1 MTTYLGYLAGFI
13 TVAAFLP
20 QALRILRT
28 RQTRDLSF
36 GTFALLVTSG
46 LLWIIYGVMNRDW
59 PVIIAN
65 AGMVSLNGIIAGAKI
80 RYERADRADG
90 PRVT

>member
-46 LLWIIYGVMNRDW
+46 LLWILYGVLNRDW

-65 AGMVSLNGIIAGAKI
+65 AGMVSLNGLIAAAKI
-80 RYERADRADG
+80 RYERADRGAA
-90 PRVT
+90 PPAP

>member
-13 TVAAFLP
+13 TVGAFLP

-28 RQTRDLSF
+28 RQTRDLSL

-46 LLWIIYGVMNRDW
+46 SLWIVYGVLNRDW
-59 PVIIAN
+59 PVIAAN
-65 AGMVSLNGIIAGAKI
+65 VGMVALNGIIAGAKI
-80 RYERADRADG
+80 RYERNPNAGGKRAS
-90 PRVT
+90 

>member
-1 MTTYLGYLAGFI
+1 MTVYLGYLAGFI

-36 GTFALLVTSG
+36 GTFALLVTAG
-46 LLWIIYGVMNRDW
+46 CLWIFYGILNRDW

-65 AGMVSLNGIIAGAKI
+65 AGMVSLNGVIAAAKI
-80 RYERADRADG
+80 RYERADAAVSP
-90 PRVT
+90 PRS

>member
-20 QALRILRT
+20 QAFRILRT
-28 RQTRDLSF
+28 RQTRDLSL

-46 LLWIIYGVMNRDW
+46 SLWILYGLLNRDW
-59 PVIIAN
+59 PVIAAN
-65 AGMVSLNGIIAGAKI
+65 VGMVALNSIIAGAKI
-80 RYERADRADG
+80 RYERNTDAEARRA
-90 PRVT
+90 P

>member
-20 QALRILRT
+20 QAVRILRT
-28 RQTRDLSF
+28 RQTRDLSL

-46 LLWIIYGVMNRDW
+46 ALWILYGALNRDW

-65 AGMVSLNGIIAGAKI
+65 AGMISLNGIIAGAKI
-80 RYERADRADG
+80 RYERVDRAPAPPG
-90 PRVT
+90 A

>member
-20 QALRILRT
+20 QAVRILRT
-28 RQTRDLSF
+28 RQTRDLSL

-46 LLWIIYGVMNRDW
+46 LLWILYGVLNRDW
-59 PVIIAN
+59 PVIVANSGMIA
-65 AGMVSLNGIIAGAKI
+65 LNGIIAGAKI
-80 RYERADRADG
+80 RYERADRSASR
-90 PRVT
+90 PPS